1 MPEDDPRRWD
11 AVLFDLD
18 GTIMDSAQS
27 VTQSVAA
34 ALRAIGAPLP
44 PSERMVDF
52 VGPPLRVGLREIAGL
67 PPQDVE
73 RAITAY
79 REIYHGGAMFEAT
92 TFHTVPHLL
101 DALQRHGYPLALATS
116 KAVDSARRILEHVR
130 LLENFAVVAGA
141 APDGTRS
148 TKADVI
154 DDAVRGLADLGYA
167 VDRIVMV
174 GDREH
179 DVAGAA
185 RWGIPCVLVTWGYG
199 ERKEAHGAYAVVHTV
214 EDLADVL
221 GVDLDD

>member
-73 RAITAY
+73 RAIAAY
-79 REIYHGGAMFEAT
+79 RKVYHGAAMFEAT
-92 TFHTVPHLL
+92 AFHSVPHLL
-101 DALQRHGYPLALATS
+101 DALQRQGYPLALATS
-116 KAVDSARRILEHVR
+116 KAADSARRILEHVR

-141 APDGTRS
+141 APDGGRAGKS
-148 TKADVI
+148 EVI
-154 DDAVRGLADLGYA
+154 DEAVRGLADLGYS

-185 RWGIPCVLVTWGYG
+185 RWGIPCILVTWGYG
-199 ERKEAHGAYAVVHTV
+199 EREEAHGAYAVVRTV
-214 EDLADVL
+214 EELADAL
-221 GVDLDD
+221 GVDLDG